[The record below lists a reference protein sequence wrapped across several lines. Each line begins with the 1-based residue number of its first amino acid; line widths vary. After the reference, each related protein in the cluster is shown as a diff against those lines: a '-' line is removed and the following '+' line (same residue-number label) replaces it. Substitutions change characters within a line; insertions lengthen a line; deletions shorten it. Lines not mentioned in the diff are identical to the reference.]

1 MDGLGPIL
9 LRIEQRQ
16 ERIEQ
21 SLQRIE
27 RQQAVLLQ
35 ALAEDEG
42 DPSDV
47 LISLDGIEHGQAR
60 DTGQSL

>member
-47 LISLDGIEHGQAR
+47 LISLDGIEHGHAR